1 MLYGL
6 KEDLGLEGN
15 QFQVAVSILFVT
27 YLVSAQALSHCLLV
41 SNGVVVV
48 I

>member
-1 MLYGL
+1 MLYGMR
-6 KEDLGLEGN
+6 EDLKLKGN

-27 YLVSAQALSHCLLV
+27 YLVSFQARIVGVLV
-41 SNGVVVV
+41 LDDVVVV

>member
-6 KEDLGLEGN
+6 KEDLGLKGN

-27 YLVSAQALSHCLLV
+27 YLVSFQAPSALLECWFLTV
-41 SNGVVVV
+41 C
-48 I
+48 